1 MKNRLLISMLTFF
14 ALSSTELLGQVVI
27 YNEDFDGALTW
38 TINTDLTAEG
48 ANPNQWYIS
57 CEEEGVGAGLCGT
70 ACGAGDNT
78 LHVGANVLVGDLG
91 AAYFETGAGLTTT
104 NRRAESANI
113 NTIGHTDLTLRFD
126 MIGKGGGTDFTEVF
140 YSIDGGGTWVS
151 IASPLT
157 TLCCGGVPCTGVE
170 QGLWIEQTY
179 ALPAVCEGIP
189 NLRIS
194 FVWKNVDD
202 GVATDPSF
210 AVDNITIEKPVVV
223 VVGGPTALFTPE
235 ASTVCQGSTIVYT
248 DASLTTDV
256 ISDWNWTFGGGTPGS
271 ALTVGPHAVTY
282 NTPGVF
288 TTTLVV
294 TDGIGSHDTS
304 FTVTVLDGP
313 FSGASVSADLCEGD
327 VLDLNTLIPTADPG
341 GTWSETSGA
350 PSGTFTPG
358 TGELDGT
365 GLTVGD
371 VFTFEYLTE
380 ELVGP
385 CAGTDVSVITITII
399 ECGPLFASFVPSNT
413 TVCKDE
419 CLTFVNNST
428 GTGIIGHVW
437 SFSDVAIGGPIP
449 GADPGTVCFPTVGDV
464 DVTLTITDG
473 VLFDDTTITITVA
486 PLPVVNATA
495 SATTIC
501 VDGSVTLTGTGDALG
516 YTWSGGVVDG
526 VAFTLATTTTF
537 TVTGVNAF
545 GCITTDDITITVIDC
560 EPLIAGF
567 SFDDL
572 VCQGQCITLTDTSL
586 GDPVEWLWDFG
597 GGATPAT
604 STDEN
609 PLVCFDTP
617 GIFDIQL
624 TVTNALGESASTTN
638 SITVFA
644 TPTVDAERD
653 TIIDLG
659 GVANLLATASVPGGS
674 YTWSP
679 DDFIECDNCP
689 NTTSNSPE
697 EIVYIVTFVDVN
709 GCSATDSVRVF
720 VNFIEA
726 IGVADAF
733 TPNGDGVNDVLN
745 VMGFGLEAIT
755 FSIFNKYGEKVFE
768 SQTQLIGW
776 DGTFR
781 GRDQNPGVFTWVL
794 EYQFVNGKTGVM
806 NGTTTLVR

>member
-1 MKNRLLISMLTFF
+1 
-14 ALSSTELLGQVVI
+14 
-27 YNEDFDGALTW
+27 
-38 TINTDLTAEG
+38 
-48 ANPNQWYIS
+48 
-57 CEEEGVGAGLCGT
+57 
-70 ACGAGDNT
+70 
-78 LHVGANVLVGDLG
+78 
-91 AAYFETGAGLTTT
+91 
-104 NRRAESANI
+104 
-113 NTIGHTDLTLRFD
+113 
-126 MIGKGGGTDFTEVF
+126 
-140 YSIDGGGTWVS
+140 
-151 IASPLT
+151 
-157 TLCCGGVPCTGVE
+157 
-170 QGLWIEQTY
+170 
-179 ALPAVCEGIP
+179 
-189 NLRIS
+189 
-194 FVWKNVDD
+194 
-202 GVATDPSF
+202 
-210 AVDNITIEKPVVV
+210 
-223 VVGGPTALFTPE
+223 
-235 ASTVCQGSTIVYT
+235 
-248 DASLTTDV
+248 
-256 ISDWNWTFGGGTPGS
+256 
-271 ALTVGPHAVTY
+271 
-282 NTPGVF
+282 
-288 TTTLVV
+288 
-294 TDGIGSHDTS
+294 
-304 FTVTVLDGP
+304 
-313 FSGASVSADLCEGD
+313 
-327 VLDLNTLIPTADPG
+327 
-341 GTWSETSGA
+341 
-350 PSGTFTPG
+350 
-358 TGELDGT
+358 
-365 GLTVGD
+365 
-371 VFTFEYLTE
+371 
-380 ELVGP
+380 
-385 CAGTDVSVITITII
+385 
-399 ECGPLFASFVPSNT
+399 
-413 TVCKDE
+413 
-419 CLTFVNNST
+419 
-428 GTGIIGHVW
+428 
-437 SFSDVAIGGPIP
+437 
-449 GADPGTVCFPTVGDV
+449 
-464 DVTLTITDG
+464 
-473 VLFDDTTITITVA
+473 
-486 PLPVVNATA
+486 
-495 SATTIC
+495 

-516 YTWSGGVVDG
+516 YLWSGGVVDG

-597 GGATPAT
+597 GGATPVT

-617 GIFDIQL
+617 GIFNIQL

-659 GVANLLATASVPGGS
+659 GVANLLATASVPGGT
-674 YTWSP
+674 YTWTP

-689 NTTSNSPE
+689 TTTSNSPE

-794 EYQFVNGKTGVM
+794 EYQFVNGKTGVI